1 MASIFQDKSILIALD
16 NPPTAK
22 MLAGILKILQFK
34 TVDSTEDGGQAF
46 RKFQD
51 GNHDVVITELMMSP
65 MDGRYLI
72 SKIRDADSGSPNTSV
87 PVLLNAGQSM
97 ALDAEGLRSD
107 GFTDL
112 LLSPFSFDD
121 VKTRLSFILENYEQ
135 HSAPP
140 APSPPITQDPPNPA
154 SASPERDEELV
165 KVLLGHYMQHHET
178 VLKKLRFAQN
188 ATTKSIAEIRDVH
201 HELAGHDNASIASF
215 SKFEAMWAEIIE
227 MFVKDGV
234 SGDDIF
240 KIESIVTNIPEDI
253 KKHYDQLTQQDK
265 SFLKMVES
273 LNHDA
278 YRKARDVALE
288 VQSKPNLM
296 TGLTP
301 GDYAARSAESVD
313 PDMGFIFRPSK
324 KS

>member
-1 MASIFQDKSILIALD
+1 MASIFRDKSILIALD

-22 MLAGILKILQFK
+22 MLVGILKILQFK
-34 TVDSTEDGGQAF
+34 TVDATEDGGQAF
-46 RKFQD
+46 RKFQE
-51 GNHDVVITELMMSP
+51 GNHDLVITELMMSP
-65 MDGRYLI
+65 MDGRYLV
-72 SKIRDADSGSPNTSV
+72 SKIRDENSGSPNTSV

-97 ALDAEGLRSD
+97 ALDIEGLRND

-121 VKTRLSFILENYEQ
+121 VKTRLSFVLENYEQ
-135 HSAPP
+135 HSVPP
-140 APSPPITQDPPNPA
+140 APNPPIMQDPPNPA
-154 SASPERDEELV
+154 SATPEQDEELV
-165 KVLLGHYMQHHET
+165 KTLLGHYMQHHET
-178 VLKKLRFAQN
+178 VLQKLRFAQD

-201 HELAGHDNASIASF
+201 HDLASHDNASIASF
-215 SKFEAMWAEIIE
+215 SKFEAMWGEIIQ
-227 MFVKDGV
+227 MFVKGGV

-240 KIESIVTNIPEDI
+240 KIESIVTNIPDDI

-278 YRKARDVALE
+278 YRKAREVALE
-288 VQSKPNLM
+288 VQNKPNLM

-301 GDYAARSAESVD
+301 TDYTEKSADGPD